1 MMSRTT
7 LSREEVSFLGLGA
20 ESSTMGAVPATP
32 VSRPITVLVLMKVG
46 FCFDERACSKCTNN
60 GPDIEAAVCHFNLI
74 L

>member
-7 LSREEVSFLGLGA
+7 LSREKVSFLGLGA

-60 GPDIEAAVCHFNLI
+60 GPDIKAAVCHFNLI